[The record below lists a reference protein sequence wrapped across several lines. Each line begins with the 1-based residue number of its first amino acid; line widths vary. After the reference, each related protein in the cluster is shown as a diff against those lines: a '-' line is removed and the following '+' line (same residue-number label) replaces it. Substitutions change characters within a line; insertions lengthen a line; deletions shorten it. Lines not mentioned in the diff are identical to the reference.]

1 MKLVNFLC
9 CYFSLPFCFFRGGS
23 FTDDRPDSSRP
34 QTASSSRSDLVYSG
48 RQQKSWKF
56 DGYSSDNDVMPFVH
70 FKAGITLFRTAFRA
84 DNPIHREQQRHVMEQ
99 VISTHRTSCQSGWP
113 RGFSCLNP
121 SPYSWIF
128 TSVSFRFQSSLL
140 LIPEYPFTLH
150 QSVAQNL
157 SDMWRSTIEIGA
169 EQIRSVR
176 EIAPKSPF
184 PCVNR
189 SPSRYGFRTDG
200 KAILNSVNI
209 ALKYSSMFNL

>member
-1 MKLVNFLC
+1 
-9 CYFSLPFCFFRGGS
+9 
-23 FTDDRPDSSRP
+23 
-34 QTASSSRSDLVYSG
+34 
-48 RQQKSWKF
+48 
-56 DGYSSDNDVMPFVH
+56 
-70 FKAGITLFRTAFRA
+70 
-84 DNPIHREQQRHVMEQ
+84 MEQ

-169 EQIRSVR
+169 EQIRSVT
-176 EIAPKSPF
+176 EIAPKSPFSCVNRIPVRYGFRTDAKAIRHSMNTYQICDSSLYRSDWRSFTPSQKFAPKSPF

-200 KAILNSVNI
+200 KAILYSVNI